1 MNKLLLKIVSPD
13 GEIFSGEAKSILVT
27 TVNGEVQIF
36 AGHADLIAPL
46 ATGRAK
52 LTLTDGTSR
61 TASASGGFILVSS
74 NETKVVATT
83 FEFADEIDVKR
94 AELAKQKADEA
105 LKNAKE
111 AKEIEIAKAKLI
123 RAISRIN
130 VALERQKA

>member
-1 MNKLLLKIVSPD
+1 MNKLLLNIVTPD
-13 GEIFSGEAKSILVT
+13 GDVFSGEAKSILVT
-27 TVNGEVQIF
+27 TDNGEVQIL

-61 TASASGGFILVSS
+61 TAAVSGGFIVVSK
-74 NETKVVATT
+74 EGTKVVATT

-94 AELAKQKADEA
+94 AESAKQKAEEA

-111 AKEIEIAKAKLI
+111 TKDIEIAKAKLM
-123 RAISRIN
+123 RAIARLNAASD
-130 VALERQKA
+130 K